1 MTILFEIFKKLYAK
15 KYAADSLGRGVI
27 FLLGVATGKFPIL
40 QQITRLTGWIEAAPI
55 QFNGSQNK

>member
-15 KYAADSLGRGVI
+15 KYAADSLGMGVI
-27 FLLGVATGKFPIL
+27 FLLGVATGKFPTL
-40 QQITRLTGWIEAAPI
+40 QQITHLLGWMEAALI